1 MLIIVMYVHDILC
14 VYCSLDQRN
23 LGMSMKVEASTL
35 DQVKQ
40 RFQKNK
46 EKLTEEKKQYGWSI
60 ITVCIVTRGSLKI

>member
-1 MLIIVMYVHDILC
+1 MCTRYFMCMLFSV
-14 VYCSLDQRN
+14 DQRN

-60 ITVCIVTRGSLKI
+60 IIVCTERRSCSQ